1 MYPYKEYNAEFGE
14 VVYNHDGS
22 EENELAINI
31 DKELH
36 NITHFHTYTRLY
48 NLYNDD
54 AFECEDIVHA
64 IINNWMY
71 ENKYSHIELIAKYY
85 NEILRNERFIASHF

>member
-1 MYPYKEYNAEFGE
+1 MYPYKEYNAEYGE

-31 DKELH
+31 DKEIKKL
-36 NITHFHTYTRLY
+36 THFHTYTRMY
-48 NLYNDD
+48 EMYNDYD
-54 AFECEDIVHA
+54 INFDNIVHE

-71 ENKYSHIELIAKYY
+71 ENKYAHVELIAKYY
-85 NEILRNERFIASHF
+85 NEILQNERFIASHF

>member
-31 DKELH
+31 DKELKH
-36 NITHFHTYTRLY
+36 LPHFHTYTAMYEMY
-48 NLYNDD
+48 NNY
-54 AFECEDIVHA
+54 DINFDNIIHE

-85 NEILRNERFIASHF
+85 DTILRNERYITSHF